1 MKDKKE
7 MVINNLVKEFSS
19 PLKSSSKTGRLK
31 VLDGISINIDQGEII
46 AILGPSGCG
55 KSTLLNIMAGF
66 EMPDQGS
73 VSFQGQL
80 VQGPSPE
87 RGVVF
92 QSAILFPWLTVQ
104 ENIAYGL
111 TLKKYRD
118 QEKATVCER
127 LIQLVGLEG
136 FEEYY
141 PHQLSGGMQQ
151 RTSLARVLA
160 LKPRVLLMDEP
171 FAALDALS
179 RLKMQQLLLS
189 IWEQL
194 QTTIVFVTHDVEEA
208 LILADKIYVMSKL
221 PGHIIRE
228 IIVPFTRPRPV
239 SLIGNVEF
247 SKIKSDILELLFR
260 QG

>member
-1 MKDKKE
+1 MKAVKE
-7 MVINNLVKEFSS
+7 LIIDNLVKGFSS
-19 PLKSSSKTGRLK
+19 PASSSSEQRSLK
-31 VLDGISINIDQGEII
+31 VLDGISIDIMQGEII
-46 AILGPSGCG
+46 VLLGPSGCG

-66 EMPDQGS
+66 ERPDQGR
-73 VSFQGQL
+73 VLCQGQL
-80 VQGPSPE
+80 VQCPSPE
-87 RGVVF
+87 RGVIF
-92 QSAILFPWLTVQ
+92 QSAVLFPWLSVQ

-118 QEKATVCER
+118 QEKEAVCQH
-127 LIQLVGLEG
+127 LIQLVGLDG

-189 IWEQL
+189 IWETMH
-194 QTTIVFVTHDVEEA
+194 TTIVFVTHDVEEA

-221 PGHIIRE
+221 PGRIISKTL
-228 IIVPFTRPRPV
+228 VPFPRPRPV
-239 SLIGNVEF
+239 SLIGNLEF
-247 SKIKSDILELLFR
+247 SKLKSEILELLFQ